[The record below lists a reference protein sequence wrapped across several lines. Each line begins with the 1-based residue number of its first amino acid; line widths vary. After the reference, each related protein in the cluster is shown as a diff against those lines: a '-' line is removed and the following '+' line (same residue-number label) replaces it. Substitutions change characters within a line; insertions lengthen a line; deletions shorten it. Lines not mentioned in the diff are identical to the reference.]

1 MTQRRLDS
9 KAQNKA
15 SKNKVQ
21 AIFIKFYVRIKKQEG
36 PNLHKE
42 IFYVKSDQMHKV
54 CKIKIKQQRVP
65 MFQLKVK

>member
-21 AIFIKFYVRIKKQEG
+21 AIFIKFYVRIRKQEG

-54 CKIKIKQQRVP
+54 CKIRLNSKE
-65 MFQLKVK
+65 FSCFN